1 MHGRE
6 QVRIWDDG
14 GWRRDFRSVMVVW
27 RVGYRMHD
35 VASRYMRAA
44 ASHWLV
50 REIMYCTETCVRAR
64 FGVHRRAQRVVI
76 PCGHVSYVSPT
87 RTTLTCGLARAGV
100 CGERHARG
108 AGRVLWRLAGVN
120 CNL

>member
-1 MHGRE
+1 
-6 QVRIWDDG
+6 
-14 GWRRDFRSVMVVW
+14 MVVW

-35 VASRYMRAA
+35 VASRYARAA

-64 FGVHRRAQRVVI
+64 CGVHRRAQRVVI

-87 RTTLTCGLARAGV
+87 DYSDVWFGARRCMRVSA
-100 CGERHARG
+100 HAACLLG
-108 AGRVLWRLAGVN
+108 AGAPCLCGAWREV
-120 CNL
+120 